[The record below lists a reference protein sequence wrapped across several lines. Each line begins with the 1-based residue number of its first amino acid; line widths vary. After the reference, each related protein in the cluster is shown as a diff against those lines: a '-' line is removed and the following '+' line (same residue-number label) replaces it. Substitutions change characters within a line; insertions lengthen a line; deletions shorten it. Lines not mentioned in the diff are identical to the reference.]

1 MWRAQDQTPRH
12 PLERCHAR
20 AIKSQSIAKR
30 VTRISQAPPD
40 GSLPRSRPGMR
51 RVNTPEE
58 NNVTCRWVWEAETD
72 IRGAPSS
79 VAP

>member
-1 MWRAQDQTPRH
+1 
-12 PLERCHAR
+12 
-20 AIKSQSIAKR
+20 
-30 VTRISQAPPD
+30 
-40 GSLPRSRPGMR
+40 MR